1 MMRRIS
7 PYGWGLLLAWVFCT
21 FYLEVA
27 GLSSARASLI
37 DAALDAPTI
46 LLVSLP
52 LTVTIACLV
61 VAIALERRLGSP
73 ASHPIL
79 LPLATLACIVGSPLL
94 YLPDPLQGSGIVLYC
109 AGACA
114 TGFGSALLWLLW
126 GEAFSRLPQEEAEGL
141 ALRSTA
147 LAVVLIACVVL
158 AGGWW
163 QMILSCLF
171 IALSGLLAGA
181 RLWPRGE
188 EPEPRAG
195 ENRQADAPLGPRA
208 WKTIGRGSFGIF
220 AACLFVCLLSLL
232 YDTLP
237 LGQPSYLV
245 SLAVALGFIAV
256 VGIASLHGPRRTS
269 IGFLYRWMC
278 PLLVTSFA
286 VAVLVPPEER
296 AAEALCAALSSRLAF
311 CLITQIYFSRI
322 AACGWLTP
330 TQSFGWGWVCVHA
343 GDLAGYLLVLTLDPA
358 ASLEA
363 LCMGSIIALVVTTMY
378 VVNDPMTLGGF
389 WGSASPVL
397 PIPGVPAAVAEAPGG
412 AAGAAPSDGAEAP
425 RDDEEA
431 GGAAPDL
438 QQRVALVAR
447 NRGLT
452 PRETEILA
460 LLAQGRSA
468 PYIRDALIISKGTV
482 TTHLKHIYRKLD
494 VHSRQEL
501 IDLVRAEGPE

>member
-27 GLSSARASLI
+27 GLSSARSSLI
-37 DAALDAPTI
+37 DAALNAPTI

-52 LTVTIACLV
+52 LTATIVCLV

-73 ASHPIL
+73 ASHPAL
-79 LPLATLACIVGSPLL
+79 LPLATLACVVGSPLL
-94 YLPDPLQGSGIVLYC
+94 YLPDPLQSSGMILYC

-126 GEAFSRLPQEEAEGL
+126 GEVFSRLPQEESEGL

-163 QMILSCLF
+163 QTVLSCLF
-171 IALSGLLAGA
+171 IALSGLFAGTCL
-181 RLWPRGE
+181 RPRGE
-188 EPEPRAG
+188 APVPE
-195 ENRQADAPLGPRA
+195 ENRQTNASLGPRP

-237 LGQPSYLV
+237 LGQPSYLIA
-245 SLAVALGFIAV
+245 LAVALGFITV
-256 VGIASLHGPRRTS
+256 VGVASLHGPRRTS

-286 VAVLVPPEER
+286 VAVLVPPEAR
-296 AAEALCAALSSRLAF
+296 ATEALCASLSSRLAF

-358 ASLEA
+358 GSLEA

-389 WGSASPVL
+389 WGSASLAL
-397 PIPGVPAAVAEAPGG
+397 PAPGAPAAIPEAAGDTQ
-412 AAGAAPSDGAEAP
+412 GAAPSDGAEAP
-425 RDDEEA
+425 ATTGRRMGPPSTCSSA
-431 GGAAPDL
+431 SPSWRRTGGSP
-438 QQRVALVAR
+438 RGRRRSSPCSPRGAR
-447 NRGLT
+447 PPTSATRSSS
-452 PRETEILA
+452 PRA
-460 LLAQGRSA
+460 R
-468 PYIRDALIISKGTV
+468 
-482 TTHLKHIYRKLD
+482 
-494 VHSRQEL
+494 
-501 IDLVRAEGPE
+501 